1 MLCTP
6 QVWLGQKG
14 PRVLEVLRI
23 LALMLCI
30 CSGHRDYLNYGIPEE
45 GESGMTTEEPRQ
57 QRGTGVEDQTTFI
70 FIHVE
75 SSKYSLPCSP
85 AEMYVPDRT
94 YHWSRDGE
102 GSQFLSVSAQG
113 FLTFQHFRGGD
124 SGNYSC
130 TVSYQEDGH
139 LRTETFHYTILG
151 YHVTGGLEALLIF
164 RSQVCEEGAK
174 KRFLWL
180 LQESLGQVVSKHHC
194 RLLLSESTCFPT
206 VQEPLDEFNLQVQFQ
221 VSPFGPKWDTP
232 CTSQTQAVITD
243 CYHSAIRSSL
253 LQAKLSMTQF
263 LKEHRH
269 FPITGAGA
277 PHIMF
282 TNHFVNFLET
292 GHCARGYGQTQQL
305 PKCPDCC
312 SFITRKVLVMAAI
325 IIWPPLIC
333 SCLIFL
339 CCWGY
344 RRRHKQKTPQEA
356 SMQLGRSKK
365 TVIPAARTPEG
376 PNIARTRRIAIDS
389 SRTKPP
395 GAFARANGG
404 DTSKAVYTATGPVIT
419 AVSQTIPPVT
429 SAAARASL
437 EDTSKTPYAALSP
450 DGAVNSQSIP
460 LATSSSARA
469 SLEDTSKAPYAAAV
483 PQTVVPLAISEAL
496 EDTSK
501 VPYSAAGASS
511 ADESQAIPLVTAT
524 NLEDTGGAISK
535 PVSQGTSLED
545 LPPPPTP
552 AEQPSNGEFVF
563 PPPPDFSFPA
573 GSGTNRNV

>member
-221 VSPFGPKWDTP
+221 G
-232 CTSQTQAVITD
+232 
-243 CYHSAIRSSL
+243 R
-253 LQAKLSMTQF
+253 
-263 LKEHRH
+263 
-269 FPITGAGA
+269 
-277 PHIMF
+277 
-282 TNHFVNFLET
+282 NLERT
-292 GHCARGYGQTQQL
+292 
-305 PKCPDCC
+305 
-312 SFITRKVLVMAAI
+312 VMA
-325 IIWPPLIC
+325 
-333 SCLIFL
+333 
-339 CCWGY
+339 
-344 RRRHKQKTPQEA
+344 
-356 SMQLGRSKK
+356 
-365 TVIPAARTPEG
+365 
-376 PNIARTRRIAIDS
+376 
-389 SRTKPP
+389 
-395 GAFARANGG
+395 
-404 DTSKAVYTATGPVIT
+404 
-419 AVSQTIPPVT
+419 
-429 SAAARASL
+429 
-437 EDTSKTPYAALSP
+437 
-450 DGAVNSQSIP
+450 
-460 LATSSSARA
+460 
-469 SLEDTSKAPYAAAV
+469 
-483 PQTVVPLAISEAL
+483 
-496 EDTSK
+496 
-501 VPYSAAGASS
+501 
-511 ADESQAIPLVTAT
+511 ES
-524 NLEDTGGAISK
+524 
-535 PVSQGTSLED
+535 
-545 LPPPPTP
+545 
-552 AEQPSNGEFVF
+552 
-563 PPPPDFSFPA
+563 
-573 GSGTNRNV
+573 